1 MKSDYFSVSK
11 KPIGGSN
18 MFSKAF
24 LDYQS
29 RIPTAPPVA
38 MDYAICH
45 EAENAMNAILTF
57 INNILDLK

>member
-1 MKSDYFSVSK
+1 
-11 KPIGGSN
+11 

-38 MDYAICH
+38 MDYAICP